1 MLFSRCL
8 GDYMRKTLL
17 LFLILL
23 PLWLAAQDM
32 PFSVKAKTRF
42 ASSGMVGYE
51 TIDSLTYYRA
61 RLIQEFK
68 IWKIGIGLDLDFLFD
83 QDYRL
88 RVEDWDHWENVLDKF
103 YYVKYANRRDPVYVH
118 VGGFP
123 DLTMGNG
130 LIMRRYSNMALYPQ
144 LRNLGF
150 MIGANPK
157 IPTSPSFELFS
168 SNLKKNEILSFSTR
182 FRPIPDSTLA
192 VIDEL
197 ILGFSIVTDFNQ
209 YGNLRYVTPDS
220 LMQFVPG
227 LKRKA
232 ATVMGA
238 ALTLPVYRTK
248 DYTLGV
254 YSEYAYIAD
263 MGHGAILPGI
273 YADFKSVKVNL
284 EYRTYGR
291 EFVPGFFDEDY
302 EEERGWVDS
311 LGVFRTK
318 EDYVETL
325 KPANGINGIVEGNY
339 KDRIKASVSWQNIIG
354 HDYKNGKSLWL
365 KLWVD
370 TQWKRLENFSLSYS
384 RTNQQRLSIARINE
398 PGTKMNLSMT
408 FRINKRWYVIGK
420 YAETFRDKDG
430 DGKVNWLKETK
441 HSGGVGVKYLH

>member
-1 MLFSRCL
+1 
-8 GDYMRKTLL
+8 MRKIPL

-88 RVEDWDHWENVLDKF
+88 RVEDWDHWENILDKF

-197 ILGFSIVTDFNQ
+197 ILGFSIVTDRNQ

-220 LMQFVPG
+220 LMQVIPS
-227 LKRKA
+227 LDSES

-238 ALTLPVYRTK
+238 AVTLPVYRTK

-254 YSEYAYIAD
+254 YSEYAYIMD
-263 MGHGAILPGI
+263 MGSGAILPGI

-291 EFVPGFFDEDY
+291 DFVPGFFDEDY

-325 KPANGINGIVEGNY
+325 KPPTASTASWRATIRTGSRPPSPGKTSLGTTIRTAN
-339 KDRIKASVSWQNIIG
+339 R
-354 HDYKNGKSLWL
+354 
-365 KLWVD
+365 
-370 TQWKRLENFSLSYS
+370 
-384 RTNQQRLSIARINE
+384 
-398 PGTKMNLSMT
+398 
-408 FRINKRWYVIGK
+408 
-420 YAETFRDKDG
+420 
-430 DGKVNWLKETK
+430 
-441 HSGGVGVKYLH
+441 SG